1 MARSKSIILSKD
13 EKKAV
18 ISDLKTKIAAAKA
31 AAKEINGALKA
42 ATKDHAAFVKV
53 NEKTLAGLNKE
64 LASHTAQLG
73 AMTAKTL

>member
-18 ISDLKTKIAAAKA
+18 ISDLKTKIKTAQAAT
-31 AAKEINGALKA
+31 KEINKTLKA
-42 ATKDHAAFVKV
+42 SVKDHAAFVKA
-53 NEKTLAGLNKE
+53 NEKTLANLTKE
-64 LASHTAQLG
+64 LASHQAQLT

>member
-1 MARSKSIILSKD
+1 MARSKSIILSKE
-13 EKKAV
+13 EKKVV

-31 AAKEINGALKA
+31 ATKEINSSLKA
-42 ATKDHAAFVKV
+42 AVKEHAAFVKA
-53 NEKTLAGLNKE
+53 NEKTLAGLTKE

>member
-18 ISDLKTKIAAAKA
+18 ITDLKTKIKGAQVAT
-31 AAKEINGALKA
+31 KEINKTLKA
-42 ATKDHAAFVKV
+42 SAKDHAAFVKV
-53 NEKTLAGLNKE
+53 NEKTLASLSKE
-64 LASHTAQLG
+64 LASHQAQLV

>member
-18 ISDLKTKIAAAKA
+18 VTDLKSKIAAAKVA
-31 AAKEINGALKA
+31 TKEINRSLQASA
-42 ATKDHAAFVKV
+42 KDHAAFVKA
-53 NEKTLAGLNKE
+53 NEKTLAGLIKE
-64 LASHTAQLG
+64 LASHQAQLT

>member
-18 ISDLKTKIAAAKA
+18 IADLKMQIVAGKAITKTISANIKAAAKA
-31 AAKEINGALKA
+31 HDALAK
-42 ATKDHAAFVKV
+42 
-53 NEKTLAGLNKE
+53 LAGKE
-64 LASHTAQLG
+64 LAVSVKQLASHTAQLS